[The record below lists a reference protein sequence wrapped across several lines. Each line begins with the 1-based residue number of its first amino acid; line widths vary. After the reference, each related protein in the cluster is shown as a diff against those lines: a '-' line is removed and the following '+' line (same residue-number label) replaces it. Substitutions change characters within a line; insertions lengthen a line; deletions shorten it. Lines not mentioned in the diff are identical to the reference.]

1 MKFRFFPFVF
11 FLLAFSCESAPALEY
26 LRFAYQNRDRS
37 EEGRIILEASDGIA
51 FEARDGQ
58 LYTIKTGDII
68 DRRQDDTPFTP
79 YTKKEMLER
88 LEKEFP
94 KGEYQYLDMF
104 DPFIVVY
111 TTSRPFANWYGRLL
125 EKLYTQYVA
134 FWKRHG
140 MELTK
145 PEFPLVAVVL
155 SNEERFRQYAKQE
168 GIILNPHQCA
178 IYHKLWN
185 RIVVYDMSGFHAFH
199 EGSGRQVTPA
209 DIQRFVSHPNSFHNI
224 LSVIHEAAHQVGF
237 NTGMHSRYASE
248 PLWIREGLAVFHE
261 VPDQRNNLGWTTG
274 PHVNRDRLNHL
285 RKFLSNPKLESPIQ
299 KMIQEDDLIRKP
311 NTALDNYALAW
322 GVVYFL
328 EKKRP
333 NELAAYLKLL
343 QAKSLE
349 ADDSDE
355 IRMKDFESCFGED
368 WEKFYKDFFDFLR
381 RLP

>member
-1 MKFRFFPFVF
+1 MRFRFFPFVF
-11 FLLAFSCESAPALEY
+11 LSLAFFIESASALEY
-26 LRFAYQNRDRS
+26 LRFAYHKRDRS
-37 EEGRIILEASDGIA
+37 EEGRVILEASDGIA

-58 LYTIKTGDII
+58 LYTIESGDII
-68 DRRQDDTPFTP
+68 ARKQDDTPFTP
-79 YTKKEMLER
+79 YTKKEIIER

-94 KGEYQYLDMF
+94 TGEYQYLDTF
-104 DPFIVVY
+104 GPFIVVY

-140 MELTK
+140 VALTK

-168 GIILNPHQCA
+168 GVPLNPQQCA
-178 IYHKLWN
+178 FYHKLLN
-185 RIVVYDMSGFHAFH
+185 RIVVYDMSGFHALQ
-199 EGSGRQVTPA
+199 EKSGRPVTPA
-209 DIQRFVSHPNSFHNI
+209 DIQRFVSHPNSYHNI
-224 LSVIHEAAHQVGF
+224 VSVIHEAAHQVGF
-237 NTGMHSRYASE
+237 NTGMHARYAKE

-261 VPDQRNNLGWTTG
+261 VPDQRNHLGWTTG
-274 PHVNRDRLNHL
+274 PHVNRPRLEQL
-285 RKFLSNPKLESPIQ
+285 RKFLNNPQLKSPIQ
-299 KMIQEDDLIRKP
+299 KMIQEDDLMRKP
-311 NTALDNYALAW
+311 NAALDNYALAW

-333 NELAAYLKLL
+333 KELAAYLKLF
-343 QAKSLE
+343 QEKSLE
-349 ADDSDE
+349 ADDSNE

-368 WEKFYKDFFDFLR
+368 WEKFYKEFYDFLR